1 VTARPTD
8 DELYE
13 IGATA
18 WVGADH
24 SGEEPFSTE
33 RRALYEAGYRAGA
46 LYEAKRCGH
55 TLVPDVDWLLTDEA
69 VAIVANALPQVVG
82 STADERARRIIQHLY
97 AKITGEEQ

>member
-1 VTARPTD
+1 VATD

-33 RRALYEAGYRAGA
+33 RRALYEAGDKNGYQRGSMDADRLWLNA
-46 LYEAKRCGH
+46 VA
-55 TLVPDVDWLLTDEA
+55 WLLTDEA
-69 VAIVANALPQVVG
+69 VMEVGGQIINDWRTSEILKALH
-82 STADERARRIIQHLY
+82 DRIAEGH
-97 AKITGEEQ
+97 E